1 MATVFTLFKQ
11 EPYEYLTIKRG
22 QVFGNQIQSRAT
34 LNGVIKIR
42 SGMTRTAQ
50 DIELSGGKNI
60 SDMPTIHAHPED
72 FATTDPIIGNG
83 IAYGGRTYEI
93 VGLTNGMN
101 FANGELEHLTL
112 TLKEADYAETNE

>member
-1 MATVFTLFKQ
+1 MATVFTLFKE
-11 EPYEYLTIKRG
+11 EPYEYLTVKRG
-22 QVFGNQIQSRAT
+22 GVFGNQIKTRT
-34 LNGVIKIR
+34 NLTGVIKIR

-72 FATTDPIIGNG
+72 FASTDPIIGNG
-83 IAYGGRTYEI
+83 VACGGRTYEI

-101 FANGELEHLTL
+101 FATGELEHLTL
-112 TLKEADYAETNE
+112 MLKEADYAITTE